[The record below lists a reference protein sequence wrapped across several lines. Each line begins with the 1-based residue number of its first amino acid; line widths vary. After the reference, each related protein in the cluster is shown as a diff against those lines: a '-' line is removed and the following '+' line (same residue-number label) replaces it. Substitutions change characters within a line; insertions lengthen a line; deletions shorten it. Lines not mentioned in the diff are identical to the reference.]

1 MTEAMKTQDEESSV
15 EARDMVE
22 AERAFS
28 KSIAVSA
35 IRCSLTYVLIPFVF
49 PLVGWGAGLGPW
61 IGLPVGIAAI
71 IANIMS
77 IRRFQ
82 RSYQKWKQPM
92 TVVNVGIIS
101 LLVVLVIVDAAELLG

>member
-1 MTEAMKTQDEESSV
+1 MKTQDEESSV
-15 EARDMVE
+15 AARDMVE

-82 RSYQKWKQPM
+82 RSDHKWKQPM

-101 LLVVLVIVDAAELLG
+101 LLFVLVIVDAAELLG

>member
-1 MTEAMKTQDEESSV
+1 MKTQDEESSTA
-15 EARDMVE
+15 ARDMVE

-28 KSIAVSA
+28 KSVAVSA

-71 IANIMS
+71 TANIMS
-77 IRRFQ
+77 ICRFQ
-82 RSYQKWKQPM
+82 RSDHKWKQPM